1 MVKKFTLVLG
11 VVLLA
16 VGVLGILTGGHDH
29 TLIIFGINMTHNLIH
44 VLSGVVALAAA
55 AGGEGYAKKYC
66 LVFGA
71 VYGLVTVGGFINL
84 APVVQMLN
92 LNAADNVLHLAIA
105 ASCLGLGLKG
115 GSCIS
120 CS

>member
-16 VGVLGILTGGHDH
+16 VGILGTLTGGHNH
-29 TLIIFGINMTHNLIH
+29 TLIIFGINMTHNLVH
-44 VLSGVVALAAA
+44 VLSGIIALAAA
-55 AGGEGYAKKYC
+55 AGEDKYAKQYC

-84 APVVQMLN
+84 APVVQLLN
-92 LNAADNVLHLAIA
+92 LNMADNLLHLAIA
-105 ASCLGLGLKG
+105 VSCLGIGLKG
-115 GSCIS
+115 K
-120 CS
+120 